1 MPEMDGYE
9 VCKQLK
15 ANTRTAGI
23 PVLFLS
29 AAHEAM
35 DKVKAFNCGAADYL
49 TKPYHPSEILS
60 RVGIYL
66 LAQRLQDK
74 VDKLREAQNDSR
86 QKELEGLMDEF
97 TRILNHDSK
106 SPAEALSNCL
116 NVLKSKIEQG
126 RNGQSDL
133 ANKKKV
139 LKSRLALP
147 LGKDEKILLPFRVS

>member
-1 MPEMDGYE
+1 
-9 VCKQLK
+9 
-15 ANTRTAGI
+15 
-23 PVLFLS
+23 
-29 AAHEAM
+29 
-35 DKVKAFNCGAADYL
+35 VKAFNCGAADYL

-97 TRILNHDSK
+97 TRILTYSNN
-106 SPAEALSNCL
+106 SPADVLANCL

-126 RNGQSDL
+126 RNGQSGV

-139 LKSRLALP
+139 LKSRLAQP
-147 LGKDEKILLPFRVS
+147 PGKDEKMILTAQSMQR